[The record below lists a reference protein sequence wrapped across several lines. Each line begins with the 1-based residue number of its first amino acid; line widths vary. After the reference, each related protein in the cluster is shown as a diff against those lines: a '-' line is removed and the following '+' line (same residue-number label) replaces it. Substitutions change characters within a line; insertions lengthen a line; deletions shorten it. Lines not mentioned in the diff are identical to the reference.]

1 MIIII
6 NTGWL
11 DDEVE
16 LKVSASYISKMNP
29 EHDILKLANLAD
41 AKSDKQTTLY
51 IVAHGEVDSIAEYS
65 PKKLA
70 KLATKDAKKEI
81 EILKEKQQLKQVKEE
96 AELMEDILKLKDS
109 VINITTKVNKE
120 GHLFAG
126 IDKKAI
132 VDVIKDQK
140 ALDIGEDFI
149 VLEKPIKEASE
160 HVIKLK
166 VGSKEFSFT
175 LKITAEKE

>member
-1 MIIII
+1 MKIILLQ
-6 NTGWL
+6 NVPKVGKKY
-11 DDEVE
+11 D
-16 LKVSASYISKMNP
+16 LKNI
-29 EHDILKLANLAD
+29 AD
-41 AKSDKQTTLY
+41 GYALNFL
-51 IVAHGEVDSIAEYS
+51 I

-81 EILKEKQQLKQVKEE
+81 EILKKQQLKQVKEE

>member
-1 MIIII
+1 MKIILLQ
-6 NTGWL
+6 NVPKVGKKY
-11 DDEVE
+11 D
-16 LKVSASYISKMNP
+16 LKNI
-29 EHDILKLANLAD
+29 AD
-41 AKSDKQTTLY
+41 GYALNFL
-51 IVAHGEVDSIAEYS
+51 I

>member
-1 MIIII
+1 MKVVLLQDVPKV
-6 NTGWL
+6 GKRY
-11 DDEVE
+11 D
-16 LKVSASYISKMNP
+16 LKNI
-29 EHDILKLANLAD
+29 AD
-41 AKSDKQTTLY
+41 GYALNFL
-51 IVAHGEVDSIAEYS
+51 I

-81 EILKEKQQLKQVKEE
+81 EILKEKQQLKQVKKET
-96 AELMEDILKLKDS
+96 ELMEDILKLKDS
-109 VINITTKVNKE
+109 VINITTKINKE

-132 VDVIKDQK
+132 IDVIKDQK
-140 ALDIGEDFI
+140 ALNIDEDFI
-149 VLEKPIKEASE
+149 ILEKPIKEASE

-175 LKITAEKE
+175 LKISAEKNKQIKN

>member
-1 MIIII
+1 MKVILLQDVPKV
-6 NTGWL
+6 GKRY
-11 DDEVE
+11 D
-16 LKVSASYISKMNP
+16 LKNI
-29 EHDILKLANLAD
+29 AD
-41 AKSDKQTTLY
+41 GYALNFL
-51 IVAHGEVDSIAEYS
+51 I

-81 EILKEKQQLKQVKEE
+81 EILKEKQQLKQVKKET
-96 AELMEDILKLKDS
+96 ELMEDILKLKDS
-109 VINITTKVNKE
+109 VINITTKINKE

-132 VDVIKDQK
+132 IDVIKDQK
-140 ALDIGEDFI
+140 ALNIDEDFI
-149 VLEKPIKEASE
+149 ILEKPIKEASE

-175 LKITAEKE
+175 LKISAEKNKQIKN